1 MRTRKYS
8 LSDLPFIFGI
18 RKIWMQNNYSL
29 YPLTLYGV
37 LGSYLCK
44 YESLGVQ
51 PPTQKEETLKKIRQ
65 EAKESGNEV
74 EKASGD
80 VEKDEETENS
90 VENED
95 NMEKE
100 TTSGM
105 QLLNCRDYR
114 YILS

>member
-1 MRTRKYS
+1 MKY
-8 LSDLPFIFGI
+8 D
-18 RKIWMQNNYSL
+18 YSL
-29 YPLTLYGV
+29 YLLTLYGV
-37 LGSYLCK
+37 LGSYLCEYK
-44 YESLGVQ
+44 SLGVQ
-51 PPTQKEETLKKIRQ
+51 REKEEETLKKIRQ

-80 VEKDEETENS
+80 VEKDEDTENS

>member
-1 MRTRKYS
+1 MKNDYS
-8 LSDLPFIFGI
+8 I
-18 RKIWMQNNYSL
+18 
-29 YPLTLYGV
+29 YPITPYGV
-37 LGSYLCK
+37 LGSYLCEYK
-44 YESLGVQ
+44 SLGVQ
-51 PPTQKEETLKKIRQ
+51 REKEEETLKKIRQ

-80 VEKDEETENS
+80 VEKDEDTENS

-95 NMEKE
+95 NMEKK

-105 QLLNCRDYR
+105 LLLNYRDDR